1 MRILEL
7 EIINFGK
14 FNHETVTF
22 HDGMNLI
29 YGENEMG
36 KTTLHSFIRGMFFG
50 IEKQRGRAA
59 RKDEY
64 SIREPWFHAGQF
76 AGIMRFE
83 SGGKIFRLERNFY
96 RKEKSVSLVCE
107 TNGEVLSVEKG
118 DLQVLMEGMN
128 EDAFRNTVFFNQQSA
143 ATDEGLARELRNYM
157 TNLQNSGDGEMNV
170 SAAIKSLESQRRHLE
185 SEQKRLDA
193 EQAEELESQQ
203 MRLEYVRQE
212 LLELS
217 EEQKHC
223 EVQMARIAKER
234 IALQARLTEKKRS
247 LEKMKREL
255 DIPLEE
261 NAGKDEMES
270 WKMRMAAGQ
279 DKRRMLWRNQEI
291 WLLGGG
297 VLALLVCILVPH
309 IWISALVLAGWL
321 GISAIFVWKIY
332 RRHQE
337 EQERQERIQK
347 RMQERM
353 KKEIQAE
360 RERSAKREKLLEE
373 KYHEEDEL
381 AQREKELNL
390 EFEKQMWNQERISAE
405 SKEKQVILNNLEE
418 SLQEAGAAREELAA
432 VRQAQV
438 EAYMKRKPFP
448 KRQGT
453 VELKDAIL
461 RL

>member
-212 LLELS
+212 LLEL
-217 EEQKHC
+217 
-223 EVQMARIAKER
+223 
-234 IALQARLTEKKRS
+234 
-247 LEKMKREL
+247 
-255 DIPLEE
+255 
-261 NAGKDEMES
+261 
-270 WKMRMAAGQ
+270 
-279 DKRRMLWRNQEI
+279 
-291 WLLGGG
+291 GGG
-297 VLALLVCILVPH
+297 RGLGLATPQTPTATTLSVMGTGTPMQQLNMNPLRTLTSGTLSVTPH
-309 IWISALVLAGWL
+309 YVAVSSQRYVD
-321 GISAIFVWKIY
+321 
-332 RRHQE
+332 RHGGDRGRVVDE
-337 EQERQERIQK
+337 P
-347 RMQERM
+347 
-353 KKEIQAE
+353 
-360 RERSAKREKLLEE
+360 RSAADKHVAVAREQSGCVLELQE
-373 KYHEEDEL
+373 
-381 AQREKELNL
+381 QRETDLCVKRTNKPHRTLHGL
-390 EFEKQMWNQERISAE
+390 PAT
-405 SKEKQVILNNLEE
+405 VLH
-418 SLQEAGAAREELAA
+418 
-432 VRQAQV
+432 AQCQRRGV
-438 EAYMKRKPFP
+438 N
-448 KRQGT
+448 G
-453 VELKDAIL
+453 L
-461 RL
+461 RLL